1 MKKKTLSIAT
11 FMLAVLVLV
20 PLASA
25 DTITLNLT
33 SPTQTGAAGS
43 TISFGGTVT
52 ALSDGLGEVFLNSAD
67 VNLADPSLSLSGDPT
82 PFLLNFPLTM
92 TGGDSVTGELF
103 TVLLPGGLLPG
114 TYTGVFDIVGGST
127 FDATD
132 IIASANFTIDVPGVS
147 PVPEPE
153 TYVLMATGLGALLLA
168 GYMRRNAAHGNAA

>member
-1 MKKKTLSIAT
+1 MKKKVLSIAT

-33 SPTQTGAAGS
+33 SPTQTGVVGN

-52 ALSDGLGEVFLNSAD
+52 ALSDGLGEIYLASAD
-67 VNLADPSLSLSGDPT
+67 VNFASPSLSGDPT

-132 IIASANFTIDVPGVS
+132 IIASANFTIDVPGAS

-168 GYMRRNAAHGNAA
+168 GFMRRHAAHGNAA